1 MEPTSEKKR
10 LQNTFNNTGWKRWG
24 PYLSERQWGT
34 VREDYSDHGNAWQYF
49 TFDDARSRAYRWG
62 EDGIGGISDT
72 KQRICIAHAFW
83 NGKDPFIKERLF
95 GLTNGEGN
103 HGEDV
108 KEYYYYLDSTPT
120 HSYMKMLYKYPQNA
134 FPYDQLREENA
145 RRSKYEGEYEL
156 MDTGIF
162 EKDEYFDIYIEYAK
176 ASEEDILVQLTIH
189 NRAEQKAALEVLPH
203 FWFRNTWYWGYEDGT
218 YVPALYA
225 TANPC
230 LRLEHQEVG
239 NYYLFYEGTPEL
251 LFCENETNRHKL
263 FGQPATTRY
272 PKDSINDYVITGNKV
287 LVNPELRGTKAS
299 LRYKVAVKPD
309 TPTILRF
316 RLSNRYLETPF
327 INFNERFAA
336 RKSEAD
342 DFYNDIQAKVTDPDL
357 RRVQRQAYGGM
368 LWNKQY
374 YNYNVDQWLRGD
386 PASPPPAEGRKH
398 IRNTNW
404 RHLHNSNVISMP
416 DKWEYPWY
424 AAWDLAFHCVALAKV
439 DAAFA
444 KRQLI
449 ILLREYYMHPNG
461 QIPAYE
467 WNFSDVNPP
476 VHAWGAWKVYC
487 IDKENNGGKG
497 DTDFLATVFH
507 KLLMNFTWWVNQKD
521 REGNNLFEGGFL
533 GMDNIG
539 VFDRSHPLPTG
550 GYIEQ
555 ADGSSWMAMYS
566 LNMMRIGIEL
576 AQQNATYEEM
586 ASKFF
591 EHFLAISKAIRNIS
605 EEEIDLWDPV
615 DEFYYD
621 ALRLPNGQPS
631 VLLKVRSLVSLTPL
645 FAVEVLTPSLIEKLP
660 DFTRRLEWVLKNRP
674 DLARMISRWHEPG
687 KGENRMLALVRIH
700 RMKCTLRRML
710 DETEFLSEYGIR
722 SLSRHH
728 RENPYVYGLNGTAY
742 SVKYTPGESDSS
754 FFGGNS
760 NWRGPIWFPVNYLI
774 IESLHKFYEYY
785 GDEFTI
791 EYPTRSKRLMNLKQI
806 AEELSA
812 RLVKLFRLNEKG
824 ERPCFGDDP
833 KFHHDPHF
841 KDHILFYEYFHG
853 ETGKGLGASHQT
865 GWTGLIIDLME
876 RCECGTT
883 QRAEPA
889 SEAEVPQQAGA
900 AS

>member
-1 MEPTSEKKR
+1 
-10 LQNTFNNTGWKRWG
+10 
-24 PYLSERQWGT
+24 
-34 VREDYSDHGNAWQYF
+34 
-49 TFDDARSRAYRWG
+49 
-62 EDGIGGISDT
+62 
-72 KQRICIAHAFW
+72 
-83 NGKDPFIKERLF
+83 
-95 GLTNGEGN
+95 
-103 HGEDV
+103 
-108 KEYYYYLDSTPT
+108 
-120 HSYMKMLYKYPQNA
+120 
-134 FPYDQLREENA
+134 
-145 RRSKYEGEYEL
+145 
-156 MDTGIF
+156 
-162 EKDEYFDIYIEYAK
+162 
-176 ASEEDILVQLTIH
+176 
-189 NRAEQKAALEVLPH
+189 
-203 FWFRNTWYWGYEDGT
+203 
-218 YVPALYA
+218 
-225 TANPC
+225 
-230 LRLEHQEVG
+230 
-239 NYYLFYEGTPEL
+239 
-251 LFCENETNRHKL
+251 
-263 FGQPATTRY
+263 
-272 PKDSINDYVITGNKV
+272 
-287 LVNPELRGTKAS
+287 
-299 LRYKVAVKPD
+299 
-309 TPTILRF
+309 
-316 RLSNRYLETPF
+316 
-327 INFNERFAA
+327 
-336 RKSEAD
+336 
-342 DFYNDIQAKVTDPDL
+342 
-357 RRVQRQAYGGM
+357 VQRQAYAGM

-386 PASPPPAEGRKH
+386 PASPPPAEGRKQ
-398 IRNTNW
+398 IRNSNW

-467 WNFSDVNPP
+467 WNFGDVNPP
-476 VHAWGAWKVYC
+476 VHAWGAWKVYS

-566 LNMMRIGIEL
+566 LNMMRIAIEL
-576 AQQNATYEEM
+576 AQQNPTYEEM

-605 EEEIDLWDPV
+605 EEEIDLWDPI

-645 FAVEVLTPSLIEKLP
+645 FAVEVLTPQLIGNLP

-722 SLSRHH
+722 SLSRYHWEH
-728 RENPYVYGLNGTAY
+728 PYVYGLNGTAY

-760 NWRGPIWFPVNYLI
+760 NWRGPDLVPGQLPDHRVVAQVLRVLRRRIHHRVPDQV
-774 IESLHKFYEYY
+774 EAP
-785 GDEFTI
+785 DE
-791 EYPTRSKRLMNLKQI
+791 
-806 AEELSA
+806 
-812 RLVKLFRLNEKG
+812 
-824 ERPCFGDDP
+824 
-833 KFHHDPHF
+833 
-841 KDHILFYEYFHG
+841 
-853 ETGKGLGASHQT
+853 
-865 GWTGLIIDLME
+865 
-876 RCECGTT
+876 
-883 QRAEPA
+883 
-889 SEAEVPQQAGA
+889 PQADCRRTVGA
-900 AS
+900 AGEAVPAERKGRTALLRR